1 MKEADGILFFTDF
14 HAHLFSEFAKPSENF
29 YTDRFATQMKV
40 LREIL
45 FEASNR
51 HYGIIFG
58 GDLFHKR
65 TAVDIRVF
73 NSVYLT
79 FADYCDEIPF
89 IYLLRGNHDSFDNS
103 MGSDSSLDTFKTLA
117 HVQVVSNPMVDEVS
131 IQGTTKTLYFMPYGE
146 EVDEMKATL
155 AQYGEQAK
163 DKDSILIAHL
173 GIDGA
178 SQGLSSHRLASAFT
192 LGDLHADSYELVYLG
207 HYHYRQVLLHG
218 YDTSR
223 TTKKGISKKTID
235 TIAYGL
241 SSKQIK
247 VSYEEG
253 LVSFGKG
260 YASNGSPD
268 TSGYYAV
275 HIRDKENNDHKVRVH
290 LIIAYLKYGED
301 LLGKQVDHIN
311 NKHGINDNTPD
322 NLQLLTHYTNV
333 TKEKDMTACKA
344 YDMDTAK
351 VTYAK
356 SINSLAD
363 QLGLKSAAIHSA
375 LYKEKSHRA
384 SHYLIQRVGF
394 KFNFYYLNYL
404 KGSVPVIM
412 HNVDTGADRQFSS
425 VTLAAKT
432 LGLNAS
438 GITYAISNPGHKTE
452 GYTAKRGVP
461 PADEK
466 DPMDCLP
473 RPVTVFY
480 GGSTMQLTFND
491 EGQDKGYDLYNN
503 ETRTFVKV
511 DTPKFM
517 TFDHW
522 GDDTQ
527 AAIDRGDYIR
537 LQLPEQDA
545 KRITTEAK
553 QEDSQ
558 LLDNIRVEAQADY
571 EVKTRLDI
579 KADNTPVQV
588 TDTYTKTYYP
598 AYHDEAINIIKGVM
612 D

>member
-29 YTDRFATQMKV
+29 YTDRFETQMKV

-51 HYGIIFG
+51 NYGIIFG

-89 IYLLRGNHDSFDNS
+89 IYLVRGNHDSFDNS

-117 HVQVVSNPMVDEVS
+117 NVQVVSNPMVDEVS

-178 SQGLSSHRLASAFT
+178 LQGLSSHRLASAFT

-207 HYHYRQVLLHG
+207 HFHKRQNL
-218 YDTSR
+218 
-223 TTKKGISKKTID
+223 
-235 TIAYGL
+235 
-241 SSKQIK
+241 
-247 VSYEEG
+247 
-253 LVSFGKG
+253 
-260 YASNGSPD
+260 ASN
-268 TSGYYAV
+268 
-275 HIRDKENNDHKVRVH
+275 
-290 LIIAYLKYGED
+290 
-301 LLGKQVDHIN
+301 
-311 NKHGINDNTPD
+311 
-322 NLQLLTHYTNV
+322 
-333 TKEKDMTACKA
+333 
-344 YDMDTAK
+344 
-351 VTYAK
+351 
-356 SINSLAD
+356 
-363 QLGLKSAAIHSA
+363 
-375 LYKEKSHRA
+375 
-384 SHYLIQRVGF
+384 
-394 KFNFYYLNYL
+394 
-404 KGSVPVIM
+404 
-412 HNVDTGADRQFSS
+412 
-425 VTLAAKT
+425 
-432 LGLNAS
+432 
-438 GITYAISNPGHKTE
+438 
-452 GYTAKRGVP
+452 
-461 PADEK
+461 
-466 DPMDCLP
+466 
-473 RPVTVFY
+473 VFY

-491 EGQDKGYDLYNN
+491 EGQDKGYDLYND

-598 AYHDEAINIIKGVM
+598 AYHDEAINIIKGVLE
-612 D
+612 